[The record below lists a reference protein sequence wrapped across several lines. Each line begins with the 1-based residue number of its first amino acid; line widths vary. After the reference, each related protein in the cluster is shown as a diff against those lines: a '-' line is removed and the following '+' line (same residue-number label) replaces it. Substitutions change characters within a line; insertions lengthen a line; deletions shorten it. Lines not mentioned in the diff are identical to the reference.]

1 MLRATAEATA
11 ALEFLVVG
19 SAAILATHD
28 DAALPDA
35 ATRSDEADIA
45 PFRDPDGTKGAQI
58 EIALGRGSRFF
69 DTFQYSADAV
79 DLTTAAAPDRWEGR
93 LVRFERPG
101 TNGAVGPGRLEAHD
115 LAAAK
120 LAAGRDKDFEFVE
133 ALLRE
138 RLIDRAVL
146 VERVGLLPRD
156 RVLPAFLARAQRW
169 MAEYGKPPRPVPE
182 YRYASVTFGR
192 PGAPGVGRIHV
203 RRHPEAATLCGRTGG
218 TATTAVLNDPV
229 REIGSELCG
238 MCRRA
243 LDRLSRAE
251 ARLRFAADR
260 KPRTVTVKGRHLDHG
275 GAAAS
280 LGQRPPERV
289 AGATCVLQLRKSLG
303 LSGPRGRASSLWP
316 FWCAHPSAHRLAR
329 PVPLD
334 PGSARRS

>member
-1 MLRATAEATA
+1 MKRDQLEHVLRAA
-11 ALEFLVVG
+11 ADVTDELEFLVVG

-28 DAALPDA
+28 DVALPDA

-45 PFRDPDGTKGAQI
+45 PFRDPDGTKGVRI

-79 DLTTAAAPDRWEGR
+79 DLATAAAPDGWEGR

-101 TNGAVGPGRLEAHD
+101 TNGAVGWCLEAHD

-120 LAAGRDKDFEFVE
+120 LAAGRDKDYEFVE

-169 MAEYGKPPRPVPE
+169 ITEYGKPPRPVPE
-182 YRYASVTFGR
+182 DRYASVTFGR
-192 PGAPGVGRIHV
+192 PGAPGVGRVHV
-203 RRHPEAATLCGRTGG
+203 RRHPETATLCGRMGG
-218 TATTAVLNDPV
+218 TATTAAMTDPV
-229 REIGSELCG
+229 REIGNELCE

-243 LDRLSRAE
+243 LD
-251 ARLRFAADR
+251 
-260 KPRTVTVKGRHLDHG
+260 
-275 GAAAS
+275 
-280 LGQRPPERV
+280 
-289 AGATCVLQLRKSLG
+289 
-303 LSGPRGRASSLWP
+303 
-316 FWCAHPSAHRLAR
+316 
-329 PVPLD
+329 
-334 PGSARRS
+334 